1 MQLPARVVAALAAA
15 EIPPSKRGAAR
26 RAHLSE
32 QERALYFW
40 ILRRFEAGAGPSQAE
55 MREQVEQLELE
66 LALATLARE
75 DLVHLGG
82 DGEIAVAYPF
92 SGRPTAHRVTFA
104 SERQA
109 YAMCAIDALGIAPM
123 FDEPIEIRSCD
134 PLTLGEVRGRLEP
147 GGSGSWEP
155 ASTVV
160 VAGVADRSGES
171 FCGCCPVVNFFTS
184 ADTARRW
191 LDQFPDVRGD
201 VVSIA
206 DAIAAGR
213 AVFGDVFGSE

>member
-15 EIPPSKRGAAR
+15 EIPPSKCGAAR
-26 RAHLSE
+26 HARLGE

-40 ILRRFEAGAGPSQAE
+40 ILRGFEAGAGPSQAE
-55 MREQVEQLELE
+55 MREQVEHLELE

-109 YAMCAIDALGIAPM
+109 YAMCAIDALRIGPM
-123 FDEPIEIRSCD
+123 IDEPIEIRSCD
-134 PLTLGEVRGRLEP
+134 PLTRGEVRGRL
-147 GGSGSWEP
+147 
-155 ASTVV
+155 
-160 VAGVADRSGES
+160 
-171 FCGCCPVVNFFTS
+171 
-184 ADTARRW
+184 
-191 LDQFPDVRGD
+191 
-201 VVSIA
+201 
-206 DAIAAGR
+206 AAGGR
-213 AVFGDVFGSE
+213 RV